1 MASNP
6 APAANDRDAS
16 RRDIWIYALA
26 NLEGGLANQLVP
38 ILSVVTVVAF
48 GMSPL
53 LIGLIVSLQT
63 LVMGFC
69 DPVMAQVTDNART
82 RWGRRIPFIM
92 MGGVGRCVLLLAIFL
107 CFPRDASIKTN
118 AEHKAEQ
125 AAHAAAVAAP
135 AAPADAPVDRETV
148 RGAASGEPEPKP
160 ADTAEKKAEA
170 PAPDTLWR
178 KISAGFAALTTAD
191 NPYHR
196 QLFYYLLAATMIV
209 GLVGTIQS
217 VPYYALGIELAPSY
231 DGRTRVVT
239 TRAYIEKIASLVA
252 PWIVPFA
259 FLPVFTTVYDGL
271 TAYAVLACAI
281 GMPATLALG
290 LKVREPAAWNA
301 GAGRAPSPPLLRS
314 VWLTMRSVH
323 FLKILFLYVFFGFTN
338 GIFTQVGGFLMLY
351 WVFKGDVVAGGVVNG
366 YASTIAVVLGFAT
379 LPLIQWASK
388 RLGKHVA
395 LRLAIAWLAVG
406 AALKW
411 FLINPHHPYLQL
423 VLPFFF
429 SIGIGSFYTIL
440 PSLMADVTDIDELQN
455 GTRREGMFGAVMGFL
470 LKALTSLQPV
480 LAGAVLVLSGFD
492 ATKGAN
498 QPEEVFHTMRLMAS
512 WIPAALMAMGMLVLI
527 RYPLTRSRMEQV
539 KAELLRRRSLQT
551 R

>member
-1 MASNP
+1 MSENP
-6 APAANDRDAS
+6 APAAANERDAS
-16 RRDIWIYALA
+16 RREIWIYALG

-82 RWGRRIPFIM
+82 RWGRRIPFIVA
-92 MGGVGRCVLLLAIFL
+92 GGLGRCALLLAIFL
-107 CFPRDASIKTN
+107 CMPRDPSVKTN
-118 AEHKAEQ
+118 AAHQAEQ
-125 AAHAAAVAAP
+125 AAHAQMTAAAKPAAAP
-135 AAPADAPVDRETV
+135 EGKPEPRRDAGEAAGEG
-148 RGAASGEPEPKP
+148 GAAEKP
-160 ADTAEKKAEA
+160 APT

-196 QLFYYLLAATMIV
+196 QMFYYLLAATLLFGV
-209 GLVGTIQS
+209 VGTVQS

-239 TRAYIEKIASLVA
+239 TRAYIEKLTSLVA

-259 FLPVFTTVYDGL
+259 FMPIFTTVFDGL
-271 TAYAVLACAI
+271 VVFAVVACVI
-281 GMPATLALG
+281 GVPATLLLG
-290 LKVREPAAWNA
+290 CKVKEHPTSVAR
-301 GAGRAPSPPLLRS
+301 AGRAPAPPLLRS

-338 GIFTQVGGFLMLY
+338 GIFTQVGGFLVLY
-351 WVFKGDVVAGGVVNG
+351 WVFHGDVVAGGVVNG

-379 LPLIQWASK
+379 LPLIQWMSG

-395 LRLAIAWLAVG
+395 LRLAIVWLALG
-406 AALKW
+406 AGLKW
-411 FLINPHHPYLQL
+411 FLINPSYPYLQL
-423 VLPFFF
+423 ALPFFF

-492 ATKGAN
+492 ASKGAN

-512 WIPAALMAMGMLVLI
+512 WIPAALMGMGLLVLV
-527 RYPLTRSRMEQV
+527 RYPLTRERMEQV
-539 KAELLRRRSLQT
+539 KSELLRKRAGR
-551 R
+551 